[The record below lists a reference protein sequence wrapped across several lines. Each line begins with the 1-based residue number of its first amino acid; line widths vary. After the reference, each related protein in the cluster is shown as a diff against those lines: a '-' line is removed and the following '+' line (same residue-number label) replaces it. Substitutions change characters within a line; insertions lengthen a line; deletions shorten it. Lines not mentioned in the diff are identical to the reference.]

1 MEKIYI
7 NRYLDNGIMR
17 FMNNTIFR
25 KTVPKILDFQVNN
38 NDYKMVDTL
47 NKKTLIV
54 IYEFELLTTNI
65 INSINFSDILTES
78 HMLVT
83 LSRLYESY
91 IEIVH
96 LFL

>member
-7 NRYLDNGIMR
+7 NRYLDNGIMG
-17 FMNNTIFR
+17 FMNNIIFSKIVHR
-25 KTVPKILDFQVNN
+25 ILDFQVNN